1 MQIDLLYFDG
11 CPSWQTGIANLNTA
25 LKLEG
30 LAWPIEM
37 VEVIDDEDA
46 ERRRF
51 LGSPSFQIN
60 GDDLWPQEREV
71 WLTPLSR
78 PRMSKNKV
86 EDNTRLLSRGLR
98 FRQGCGGGQPPQSPA
113 TACLW

>member
-1 MQIDLLYFDG
+1 MQIDLLYSDG

-60 GDDLWPQEREV
+60 GDDLWPQEREEYAMSCRMYS
-71 WLTPLSR
+71 TP
-78 PRMSKNKV
+78 
-86 EDNTRLLSRGLR
+86 EGLR
-98 FRQGCGGGQPPQSPA
+98 GWPTVEMFRERLHAPA
-113 TACLW
+113 GR